1 MRGPGHA
8 GPRAPWTL
16 PAGAL
21 ALALTPLALTPGCYL
36 YHELEDD
43 SGVRVDSGLRADAGA
58 RADAGSTRCGSGRCA
73 LVEPPRGLVITTS
86 GLVGRVE
93 AEVSG
98 LRGVPEIDG
107 VAFELDPCAPTR
119 GAPCPS
125 TLTIANAGA
134 DLAGPGV
141 LAGAVETSIRDR
153 MIIIRSDPCPGC
165 DDGHEAGR
173 LLFAAGVGELSEGFD
188 LPLEDVAMVGGDEV
202 CRSRGSIGEMTGRYE
217 LEVES
222 LAPRV
227 HATLDEGDTA
237 RLGLSDYAVRLVRS
251 SYECVG
257 PDLPPPSALAAAEW
271 VIWIEGPR

>member
-1 MRGPGHA
+1 VREIA
-8 GPRAPWTL
+8 A
-16 PAGAL
+16 AGASLL
-21 ALALTPLALTPGCYL
+21 ALLLAPGCYL
-36 YHELEDD
+36 YHELEQDAA
-43 SGVRVDSGLRADAGA
+43 VRADAGA
-58 RADAGSTRCGSGRCA
+58 TRCGSGRCA
-73 LVEPPRGLVITTS
+73 LVVPPRGLVITTA

-98 LRGVPEIDG
+98 LRAVPEIDG
-107 VAFELDPCAPTR
+107 VAFELDPCAPMR

-125 TLTIANAGA
+125 TLTVANAGA

-141 LAGAVETSIRDR
+141 LAGAVETSLRDG

-173 LLFAAGVGELSEGFD
+173 LLFAAGRGEVSDGFD
-188 LPLEDVAMVGGDEV
+188 LPLADVAIAGGEEV

-222 LAPRV
+222 IAPRV
-227 HATLDEGDTA
+227 QASLDEGETV

>member
-1 MRGPGHA
+1 MAPSLAERKVTDGPVIA
-8 GPRAPWTL
+8 C
-16 PAGAL
+16 AL
-21 ALALTPLALTPGCYL
+21 MALHLGPGCYL
-36 YHELEDD
+36 YHELEEDAA
-43 SGVRVDSGLRADAGA
+43 VRADAPM
-58 RADAGSTRCGSGRCA
+58 RADAGSTRCGSGRCM
-73 LVEPPRGLVITTS
+73 LVVPSRGLAITTA

-98 LRGVPEIDG
+98 LRAVPEIDG
-107 VAFELDPCAPTR
+107 VAFELDPCAPSR

-125 TLTIANAGA
+125 TLTVANAGA

-165 DDGHEAGR
+165 DDGNEAGR
-173 LLFAAGVGELSEGFD
+173 LLFAAGMGELSEGFD
-188 LPLEDVAMVGGDEV
+188 LPLEDVTMVGGDEV
-202 CRSRGSIGEMTGRYE
+202 CRSRGTIGEASGRYQ
-217 LEVES
+217 LDVES
-222 LAPRV
+222 IAPRV
-227 HATLDEGDTA
+227 RATLDEGETV